1 MNLSDLMIVVV
12 EDEADSMELVQ
23 GLLSYHSIHNLGAS
37 TAEEALKLLQT
48 TIPALIV
55 IDLSLP
61 GMNGWSLLNEIRK
74 NKRLSNIPCVAITA
88 YHTAELA
95 HEAIEAGF
103 DAYFAKP
110 LDATSFVREL
120 VGIIE
125 S

>member
-1 MNLSDLMIVVV
+1 MNSNDLMIVV

-23 GLLSYHSIHNLGAS
+23 GLLSYHGISNMGAS

-48 TIPALIV
+48 TMPVLII

-61 GMNGWSLLNEIRK
+61 GMNGWRLLNEIRK
-74 NKRLSNIPCVAITA
+74 NKKLANIPCVAITA

-125 S
+125 SL

>member
-1 MNLSDLMIVVV
+1 MNSNDLMIVV

-23 GLLSYHSIHNLGAS
+23 GLLSYHGISNMGAS

-48 TIPALIV
+48 TMPVLII

-74 NKRLSNIPCVAITA
+74 NKKLANIPCVAITA

-125 S
+125 SL

>member
-1 MNLSDLMIVVV
+1 MNSNDLMIVV

-23 GLLSYHSIHNLGAS
+23 GLLSYHGISNMGAS

-48 TIPALIV
+48 TMPELII

-74 NKRLSNIPCVAITA
+74 NKKLANIPCVAITA

-125 S
+125 SL